1 MFLFKL
7 CLVLLLFALA
17 LGAFASIV
25 IFVIDVIRWHDRE
38 EQVIIKPSHVPD
50 PLEPEEEIIESE
62 VIDSATESDEHNTS
76 TLFGSWG

>member
-1 MFLFKL
+1 MAVLKL
-7 CLVLLLFALA
+7 SLCLLLFALA

-38 EQVIIKPSHVPD
+38 EVVKIVPSNSP
-50 PLEPEEEIIESE
+50 EPEEAKIESE
-62 VIDSATESDEHNTS
+62 VIDNVTESDEHNTS